1 MIKSII
7 KRDGRKVPF
16 NLQKIADAIFKAAAS
31 VGGSDHDTALELAV
45 EACEYLENLKKV
57 MHKLLKIIF
66 CTELIVQEQER

>member
-1 MIKSII
+1 MIKSIV

-45 EACEYLENLKKV
+45 EACEFLEKQGNTTPTVEEIQNAVEK
-57 MHKLLKIIF
+57 
-66 CTELIVQEQER
+66 TLITA